1 MNNQGGTST
10 TTAGKCIAHTSKGQ
24 ACQSFTVVGSEY
36 CFAHDPALRTK
47 RKQAR
52 SAGGKARHRRHIT
65 WADDELRAAVRIRS
79 VADVLALLERATV
92 DELRLENSHNR
103 NRTIASLATAALKA
117 LEVGELEQRLVA
129 LEAQYEKQP

>member
-1 MNNQGGTST
+1 MDKQSNTST
-10 TTAGKCIAHTSKGQ
+10 ATKCIATTSSGQ
-24 ACQSFTVVGSEY
+24 ACQSFTVGGSEY
-36 CFAHDPALRTK
+36 CFAHDPALRAK

-65 WADDELRAAVRIRS
+65 WADDELRASVRIRS

-92 DELRLENSHNR
+92 DELRLENSHSR

-117 LEVGELEQRLVA
+117 LEVGELERRLEA
-129 LEAQYEKQP
+129 LEAAYEQQS